1 MSANKE
7 EKVVAEDTNVE
18 MSDATSPKKQ
28 CSPSK
33 KQTDVA
39 TQAIMHL
46 AQGKRNLIVQ
56 DIKSAV
62 ESLEKACSMFAEE
75 FGETADEC
83 GESYYCYGS
92 ALLEL
97 ARLETGVI
105 GVGEG
110 ESTETS
116 EDEQG
121 DSEEDKEKE
130 ESKENECEPK
140 TNGHAASK
148 PEESKD
154 KAEADK
160 EEIKDDDAEME
171 ETDEDKENDEPAED
185 GNDEEVE
192 ADPAEEE
199 EIPNLQLAWEVL
211 ELAKNIFYRQ
221 SKTSIDME
229 NKLSETY
236 LKLGEVSL
244 ESENYVQS
252 IEDLCQCLFIRQKNL
267 PSDDRKIAE
276 VHYQLGNSYSFDKQY
291 MKGKFQ
297 YDLSLKVLN
306 ERIDKLKEAIAAR
319 IDGKQAPVSEK
330 ADAFYTEE
338 GEIEEIQK
346 ILPEIAEKIAD
357 MEDLEKEVKV
367 SAAVSPGLVKAI
379 RNTAQAV
386 SSLATEMRDT
396 AQAKMLEFGE
406 GSSSGGSGSSKVEN
420 EAFAAPTKTSPT
432 AAKSAVK
439 DISHLVKRKVPKP
452 TSSERESTNSEGD
465 SPKAKAAAVV
475 VEKSPTVKKVKVLEE
490 PVLTNGTTNGTT
502 VNGSADKA

>member
-7 EKVVAEDTNVE
+7 KVAAEDTSVE
-18 MSDATSPKKQ
+18 MSDPSSPGKQ

-116 EDEQG
+116 EDEQA

-130 ESKENECEPK
+130 SEPK
-140 TNGHAASK
+140 TNGHAAPK

-154 KAEADK
+154 ETDK
-160 EEIKDDDAEME
+160 EEVKDDDAEME
-171 ETDEDKENDEPAED
+171 ETDEDKENYEPE

-221 SKTSIDME
+221 SKASIDME

-267 PSDDRKIAE
+267 SSDDRKIAE

-319 IDGKQAPVSEK
+319 VDGKQAPVSEK

-338 GEIEEIQK
+338 GEIEEIEK

-396 AQAKMLEFGE
+396 AQAKILEFGE
-406 GSSSGGSGSSKVEN
+406 GSSGSGSSSSSSMVVN
-420 EAFAAPTKTSPT
+420 EAFASPTKTSPT
-432 AAKSAVK
+432 AAKSATN
-439 DISHLVKRKVPKP
+439 ISHLVKRK
-452 TSSERESTNSEGD
+452 RESTNSEGD
-465 SPKAKAAAVV
+465 SPKAKAAV
-475 VEKSPTVKKVKVLEE
+475 VEKKVK
-490 PVLTNGTTNGTT
+490 VLTNGTTNGNV
-502 VNGSADKA
+502 VNGDAH

>member
-7 EKVVAEDTNVE
+7 KVAAEDTNVE
-18 MSDATSPKKQ
+18 MSDATSPSKQ

-130 ESKENECEPK
+130 SEPK
-140 TNGHAASK
+140 TNGHAAPK
-148 PEESKD
+148 QEESKD
-154 KAEADK
+154 EADK
-160 EEIKDDDAEME
+160 EEGKDDAEME
-171 ETDEDKENDEPAED
+171 ETDEDKENDEPE

-319 IDGKQAPVSEK
+319 VDGKQAPVSDK

-338 GEIEEIQK
+338 GEIEEIKK

-396 AQAKMLEFGE
+396 AQAKILEFGE
-406 GSSSGGSGSSKVEN
+406 GSSGSSSSKVPN
-420 EAFAAPTKTSPT
+420 EAFASPTKTSPT
-432 AAKSAVK
+432 AAKSATN
-439 DISHLVKRKVPKP
+439 ISHLVKRK
-452 TSSERESTNSEGD
+452 REANSEGE
-465 SPKAKAAAVV
+465 SPKTKAAAV

-490 PVLTNGTTNGTT
+490 PVLTNGTTNGTA
-502 VNGSADKA
+502 VNGDAH